1 MTDAL
6 DKEGIANWRSNWLQL
21 IAHLSDIDLQRE
33 RWLNPGQY
41 PSQYWSFAEF
51 FCMYFDDLG
60 LGAGYEGLVASGNV
74 TAAEAAILQDLHAS
88 LSAYESPTGND
99 YDQAAILA
107 DKKWAAVVSLAAQ
120 AREQL
125 QNLPLSELDQRAIRH
140 AG

>member
-1 MTDAL
+1 MILAL
-6 DKEGIANWRSNWLQL
+6 DEEGTANWRSSWLQL
-21 IAHLSDIDLQRE
+21 IAHFSNIDLQRE
-33 RWLNPGQY
+33 RWLNPAQY
-41 PSQYWSFAEF
+41 PSPYWSFAEF

-99 YDQAAILA
+99 YDHAAILA
-107 DKKWAAVVSLAAQ
+107 DPKWAAIVSSAAQ
-120 AREQL
+120 ARDQL
-125 QNLPLSELDQRAIRH
+125 QNLPLSESDLRAIRH